1 MAQAE
6 TVPMPS
12 AGRDTRFGRAR
23 YLALF
28 LGPAALYALLFLV
41 LPYASVLRYS
51 FWSVEN
57 YAIVEQLTSANYL
70 RILTNPV
77 YRTAIGNSLLVAV
90 IVTTAAVCI
99 GYVLAFYVAF
109 FSGRA
114 RAALFFLI
122 VIPLWTSFLL
132 RAFIW
137 RIILGREGVLN
148 SFLVAT
154 GVVDEPLSILLFNKF
169 SLCLAL
175 TYVFI
180 PFVALPVYAALEK
193 IPRELLEASM
203 DLGGDAWTT
212 LRRVIIPLSLPGVIT
227 GAVFTFCLS
236 FGDFIAPALLG
247 GTSDLMIAS
256 VIVNQFGA
264 AFDWPLG
271 SALAVIVILVVA
283 TGAILAT
290 KAERRDG

>member
-1 MAQAE
+1 MAQPE
-6 TVPMPS
+6 SVPLTS
-12 AGRDTRFGRAR
+12 ARREARIGRAK

-28 LGPAALYALLFLV
+28 LGPAALYALVFLV

-57 YAIVEQLTSANYL
+57 YAIVEHLTSANYL
-70 RILTNPV
+70 RIIANPV
-77 YRTAIGNSLLVAV
+77 YRTAISNSLLVAG

-99 GYVLAFYVAF
+99 GYVLAFYVVF

-114 RAALFFLI
+114 QAALFFLI

-154 GVVDEPLSILLFNKF
+154 GVTDQPLSILLFNRF

-193 IPRELLEASM
+193 IPRELIEASM
-203 DLGGDAWTT
+203 DLGGNAWIT
-212 LRRVIIPLSLPGVIT
+212 LRRVIIPLSIPGVVT
-227 GAVFTFCLS
+227 GAIFTFCLS
-236 FGDFIAPALLG
+236 FGDFVAPALLG
-247 GTSDLMIAS
+247 GTSELMIGS

-264 AFDWPLG
+264 AFDWPMG

-283 TGAILAT
+283 TGVTLAT
-290 KAERRDG
+290 KMERRGG